1 VEAGL
6 PLLFITVLVHVPP
19 SGMWRSHD
27 RPSYIDARRW
37 LGDGARPRPE
47 EALPVAVERYLGAYG
62 PASEGDI
69 LKWVGQRRITKVR
82 AAIDALADRIVRH
95 TGHDDR
101 VLVDLADHTVPDE
114 QTLVPARFLS
124 RWDSVLIAY
133 DVRDRILPDTYKQ
146 AVIKKNGDF
155 LPTFLV
161 DGLVAGLWSVK
172 TERGEAVLRLTP
184 LARVANGDRL
194 ALEEEGEKL
203 VRYVEPDARSHAV
216 AWEA

>member
-1 VEAGL
+1 
-6 PLLFITVLVHVPP
+6 
-19 SGMWRSHD
+19 
-27 RPSYIDARRW
+27 
-37 LGDGARPRPE
+37 
-47 EALPVAVERYLGAYG
+47 LPVAVERYLGAYG

-82 AAIDALADRIVRH
+82 AAIDALGDRIVRH

-114 QTLVPARFLS
+114 ETLVPARFLS